1 MIRRI
6 ITLDP
11 HSERPVS
18 VSLLEDRVIDSEVL
32 GVPVQVLI
40 TDIVHLTHEGV
51 VCVTKLR
58 DVRLRLVDDPIE
70 GIYNPIV
77 NPTIRSPK
85 SVMVLTTGLPFL
97 Q

>member
-11 HSERPVS
+11 HSEHPVS

-32 GVPVQVLI
+32 GVPVQVLV
-40 TDIVHLTHEGV
+40 TDIVQFTHEGV
-51 VCVTKLR
+51 ICITKLR
-58 DVRLRLVDDPIE
+58 DVRLRLVDEPID
-70 GIYNPIV
+70 GIYTPIV

-85 SVMVLTTGLPFL
+85 SIMVLTTGLPFL
-97 Q
+97 R

>member
-11 HSERPVS
+11 HSEHPVS

-32 GVPVQVLI
+32 GVPVQVLV
-40 TDIVHLTHEGV
+40 TDIVQFTHEGV
-51 VCVTKLR
+51 ICITKLR
-58 DVRLRLVDDPIE
+58 DVRLRLVDEPID
-70 GIYNPIV
+70 GIYTPIV

-97 Q
+97 R